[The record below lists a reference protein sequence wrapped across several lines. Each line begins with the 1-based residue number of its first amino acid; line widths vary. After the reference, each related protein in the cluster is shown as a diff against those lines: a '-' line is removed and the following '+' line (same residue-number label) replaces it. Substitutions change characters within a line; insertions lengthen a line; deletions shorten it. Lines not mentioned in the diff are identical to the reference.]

1 MKKIILLSFVALLS
15 VACSSH
21 NEKKAELEQERQEQV
36 NKANSEYDEETTN
49 IQKEEAKEAINDS
62 DSVEVKKQQS
72 LKLND

>member
-21 NEKKAELEQERQEQV
+21 KEKKAELEQERQEQV
-36 NKANSEYDEETTN
+36 NKANAEYDEEATK

-62 DSVEVKKQQS
+62 DSVEFKKQQS
-72 LKLND
+72 LKLDD